1 MAPHEEQEVDTKS
14 EHSGQSE
21 TRERITRAAT
31 SLRAALLARM
41 PGEGIWPTAIPGV
54 FMARRDHAGISE
66 HRFDQ
71 PLASLLV
78 QGRKDTLFGAEEFT
92 LTENQLL
99 LVGMDMPSSAHIL
112 EATPERPLL
121 TLFFH
126 INRQMVADLILQLGW
141 KERPMAHAPG
151 ISVADAG
158 PDLMETLLRLTRLL
172 DAPEQIPVRGELALK
187 DLHYLLLTGPQGDVL
202 HAIYG
207 SGRYGRQLFAAI
219 DYLRAHLDAPVS
231 LAELA
236 RAVFMSEST
245 LYRYFKTLTG
255 LSPLQYYKQLRL
267 HEARRL
273 ILEENE
279 QAVLAAARVG
289 YGSPQQFSRDYKRL
303 FGQPPLK
310 SRKYRQ

>member
-1 MAPHEEQEVDTKS
+1 MSRDEK
-14 EHSGQSE
+14 
-21 TRERITRAAT
+21 ERIERAAAQLKT
-31 SLRAALLARM
+31 ALLAAMDRD
-41 PGEGIWPTAIPGV
+41 GVCPTAMPGV

-78 QGRKDTLFGAEEFT
+78 QGSKKTLFGSEERT
-92 LTENQLL
+92 LTENQVL
-99 LVGMDMPSSAHIL
+99 LVGMDMPSSSQIL
-112 EATPERPLL
+112 EASPERPLL

-126 INRQMVADLILQLGW
+126 INRQIVGDLILRLGW
-141 KERPMAHAPG
+141 EDRRDARVPG

-158 PDLMETLLRLTRLL
+158 ADLMETFARLAHILAT
-172 DAPEQIPVRGELALK
+172 PEQIPVRGELAMR
-187 DLHYLLLTGPQGDVL
+187 DLHYLLLAGPQGDVL
-202 HAIYG
+202 RAVYG
-207 SGRYGRQLFAAI
+207 SSRHGRQLFAAI

-236 RAVFMSEST
+236 RAVYMSEST
-245 LYRYFKTLTG
+245 LYRSFRTLTG

-279 QAVLAAARVG
+279 QAVQAAARVG
-289 YGSPQQFSRDYKRL
+289 YGSAQQFNRDYKRL
-303 FGQPPLK
+303 FGQPPRK
-310 SRKYRQ
+310 SKQCRQ

>member
-1 MAPHEEQEVDTKS
+1 MSNEV
-14 EHSGQSE
+14 
-21 TRERITRAAT
+21 RERIARAGQE
-31 SLRAALLARM
+31 LKRALMARM
-41 PGEGIWPTAIPGV
+41 PEDGIWPTAIPGV

-78 QGRKDTLFGAEEFT
+78 QGSKRTLYGAEEHT

-99 LVGMDMPSSAHIL
+99 LVGMDMPSSSQIL
-112 EATPERPLL
+112 EASPEKPLL

-126 INRQMVADLILQLGW
+126 INRQMVGDLILQLGW
-141 KERPMAHAPG
+141 KERHSPHTPG
-151 ISVADAG
+151 ISISDAG
-158 PDLMETLLRLTRLL
+158 PDLMETLVRVTHIL
-172 DAPEQIPVRGELALK
+172 DAPEQVPVRGELAMR
-187 DLHYLLLTGPQGDVL
+187 DLHYLLLAGPQADVL

-219 DYLRAHLDAPVS
+219 GYLREHLDAPVS

-236 RAVFMSEST
+236 RAVYMSEST

-273 ILEENE
+273 ILEEHE
-279 QAVLAAARVG
+279 QARLAAARVG
-289 YGSPQQFSRDYKRL
+289 YGSAQQFNRDYKRL

-310 SRKYRQ
+310 SRKYRE

>member
-1 MAPHEEQEVDTKS
+1 MSNDE
-14 EHSGQSE
+14 
-21 TRERITRAAT
+21 RERIARASH
-31 SLRAALLARM
+31 SLKRALLARM
-41 PGEGIWPTAIPGV
+41 PEDGIAQTAIPGV
-54 FMARRDHAGISE
+54 FLARRDHAGISE

-78 QGRKDTLFGAEEFT
+78 QGSKRTHYGAEEYT

-99 LVGMDMPSSAHIL
+99 LVGMDMPSSLQIL
-112 EATPERPLL
+112 EATPEKPLL
-121 TLFFH
+121 TIFFH
-126 INRQMVADLILQLGW
+126 INRQIVGDLILRLGW
-141 KERPMAHAPG
+141 KEERPGAHTAG
-151 ISVADAG
+151 ISIAEAG
-158 PDLMETLLRLTRLL
+158 ADLMETLVRVTRIL
-172 DAPEQIPVRGELALK
+172 DAPEQIPVRGELALR
-187 DLHYLLLTGPQGDVL
+187 DLHYLLLAGPQADVL

-219 DYLRAHLDAPVS
+219 GCLREHLETPVN

-236 RAVFMSEST
+236 RAACMSEST

-279 QAVLAAARVG
+279 QARLAAARVG
-289 YGSPQQFSRDYKRL
+289 YSSAQQFNRDYKRL

-310 SRKYRQ
+310 SRKSRQ